1 MKKYILYDNELSV
14 ENVTCVADTE
24 DEIREQYKMA
34 KIFRRMLGQENLPKM
49 ALVEMSEKDLE
60 MILGNGGE

>member
-1 MKKYILYDNELSV
+1 MRKYILYDNELSI
-14 ENVTCVADTE
+14 ENIRGVADTE

-34 KIFRRMLGQENLPKM
+34 RIFRRMLDQEDFPKM

>member
-1 MKKYILYDNELSV
+1 MRKYILYNNELSI
-14 ENVTCVADTE
+14 ENIRGVADTE

-34 KIFRRMLGQENLPKM
+34 KIFRRMLGQEDCPKM

-60 MILGNGGE
+60 MILGKGGE